1 MILKIFRVLSIFV
14 LCTAG
19 FSEVISPIEPYDYN
33 ENKAN
38 LGKSLFFD
46 TRLNENNFSCQRC
59 HHLLKEVTGTS
70 KNPFSS
76 PSILNSSM
84 NYYFDKEG
92 KRQSLKE
99 QIKDMFLDV
108 KAYNTKPSY
117 FIAQIKKNPIYI
129 EQFKEIYGNI
139 NFENAI
145 DAIEEFIK
153 ALRMP
158 SRFDY
163 YLQGHDDVFNEDEK
177 EGYRLFIRKGCVT
190 CHNGA
195 NLGGGMAAYI
205 KNAGSKKKMR
215 TVPSLRNVAKTA
227 PYIGNITNLKDTLRF
242 LKLSVI
248 SSTLNEAEMDKII
261 IFLKTLDSEIP
272 PILQH

>member
-46 TRLNENNFSCQRC
+46 TRLNKNNFSCQRC
-59 HHLLKEVTGTS
+59 HNLSQEVTGTT

-129 EQFKEIYGNI
+129 KQFKEIYGNI

-163 YLQGHDDVFNEDEK
+163 YLQGHDDIFNEDEK
-177 EGYRLFIRKGCVT
+177 EGYKLFIHKGCIT

-195 NLGGGMAAYI
+195 NLGGGMLTYI
-205 KNAGSKKKMR
+205 KNAGSKNKMR
-215 TVPSLRNVAKTA
+215 TAPSLRNVAKTA

-248 SSTLNEAEMDKII
+248 NVTLNEAEMDKII

>member
-33 ENKAN
+33 EEKAN

-46 TRLNENNFSCQRC
+46 ARLNENSFSCQRC
-59 HHLLKEVTGTS
+59 HHLLEEVTGTIRE
-70 KNPFSS
+70 PFGA

-92 KRQSLKE
+92 VRQSLKE
-99 QIKDMFLDV
+99 QIKVMFHD
-108 KAYNTKPSY
+108 KRAYNTKPSY
-117 FIAQIKKNPIYI
+117 FISQIKKNPIYVK
-129 EQFKEIYGNI
+129 EFKQIYGTL
-139 NFENAI
+139 NFENAVN
-145 DAIEEFIK
+145 AIEEFIK

-163 YLQGHDDVFNEDEK
+163 YLKGHDDSFSQDEK
-177 EGYRLFIRKGCVT
+177 EGYRLFIRKGCVA

-195 NLGGGMAAYI
+195 NLGGGMVAYI
-205 KNAGSKKKMR
+205 KSASFKKKMR
-215 TVPSLRNVAKTA
+215 TVPSLRNIAKTA
-227 PYIGNITNLKDTLRF
+227 PYMGSIPNLKDALRY
-242 LKLSVI
+242 
-248 SSTLNEAEMDKII
+248 LNTSIINVNLTEEEADKII
-261 IFLKTLDSEIP
+261 VFLKTLDSEIP